1 MLFLSCSFNSSAS
14 PSSYRSNYRTQLQK
28 IFIFIDLLWV
38 KGLVEPSKQT
48 LKNIHFTIFYWHMC
62 IAILNCRDWVVV
74 VTRRA
79 HNCVTV
85 FLAVIGMKCYCDCK
99 RRFGSLQVTLIKNLW
114 ISMGDI
120 DQSKKEV
127 LTWRFSSQ
135 NTIRSLGWENS
146 HWEIFKIFLF
156 QILQIFRFVQIFR
169 FFQFSQ
175 FFFFWFFQIFQYFDF
190 SIVFDF
196 FDFSKNFLIFAIFQ
210 FFQILIFLIFQ
221 IFYCFLKII
230 WFFRFFKFFY
240 FFRFL

>member
-1 MLFLSCSFNSSAS
+1 
-14 PSSYRSNYRTQLQK
+14 
-28 IFIFIDLLWV
+28 
-38 KGLVEPSKQT
+38 
-48 LKNIHFTIFYWHMC
+48 MC

-85 FLAVIGMKCYCDCK
+85 FLAVIGLKCYCDCK

-135 NTIRSLGWENS
+135 NTIMSLGWENS

-156 QILQIFRFVQIFR
+156 SNFTDFSICSNFSIFPIFPIFLFLIFSNFSIFR
-169 FFQFSQ
+169 FFNS
-175 FFFFWFFQIFQYFDF
+175 FQ
-190 SIVFDF
+190 
-196 FDFSKNFLIFAIFQ
+196 
-210 FFQILIFLIFQ
+210 
-221 IFYCFLKII
+221 
-230 WFFRFFKFFY
+230 FFRFFQKFSDFCHFSIFPNFNFFNFLLY
-240 FFRFL
+240 F